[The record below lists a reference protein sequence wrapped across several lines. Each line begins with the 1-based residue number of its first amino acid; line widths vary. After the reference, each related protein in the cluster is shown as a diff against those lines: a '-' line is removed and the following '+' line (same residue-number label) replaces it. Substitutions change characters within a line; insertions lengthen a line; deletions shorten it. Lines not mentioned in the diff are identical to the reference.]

1 MFFMQEVVRQ
11 SVGIDIAKSTFTA
24 CHAKTM
30 MDGSVELSEVE
41 EFENSKTGFNQLV
54 KWARK
59 VGLKELP
66 GHYVMEATGIYYEPL
81 AYHLVR
87 LGLSVSVVLPNM
99 VKHFGKSLNIK
110 SKTDSIDARMIAR
123 LGAERVL
130 PLWEPPSRS
139 LKDLRDLTRLYT
151 DLKQQRTAFMNRL
164 HSTQSGNEPLE
175 FIVTST
181 KSIISKLEKEITKAK
196 KAIEDLIQADDVLKG
211 KMNKLQTI
219 KGAGLITLAI
229 IVAETQGFKL
239 IKNSRQL
246 TSYAGYD
253 VVERES
259 GSSVK
264 GKTRISKKG
273 NSRIRASLHF
283 PALVASR
290 HNQAMREV
298 FVRINE
304 QKPSKMVGAT
314 AVQRKMLT
322 LIYAL
327 WKADTNYDPAYQGQN
342 DKKKQV
348 TMPPAQDAP
357 LKSGSPS

>member
-1 MFFMQEVVRQ
+1 M
-11 SVGIDIAKSTFTA
+11 
-24 CHAKTM
+24 M
-30 MDGSVELSEVE
+30 MDGSLELSDVM

-54 KWARK
+54 KWARR
-59 VGLKELP
+59 VGLKELRS
-66 GHYVMEATGIYYEPL
+66 HYVMEATGIYYEPL
-81 AYHLVR
+81 AYHLIK

-110 SKTDSIDARMIAR
+110 SKTDAIDARMIAR

-130 PLWEPPSRS
+130 ASWEPPSRS
-139 LKDLRDLTRLYT
+139 LKQLRDLTRLYT
-151 DLKQQRTAFMNRL
+151 ELKQQRTAFMNRL
-164 HSTQSGNEPLE
+164 HSTQAGNEPLE

-181 KSIISKLEKEITKAK
+181 KSIIAKLDKEIAKTKG
-196 KAIEDLIQADDVLKG
+196 AIEELIRADEVLKE
-211 KMNKLQTI
+211 KLDKLQTI
-219 KGAGLITLAI
+219 KGVGLITLAI

-239 IKNSRQL
+239 IRNSKQL
-246 TSYAGYD
+246 ASYAGYD

-259 GSSVK
+259 GNSVK

-290 HNQAMREV
+290 YNQEMKEV

-304 QKPSKMVGAT
+304 QKPSKMIGAT

-327 WKADTNYDPAYQGQN
+327 WKTDTVYDPAYSAQN
-342 DKKKQV
+342 YKKK
-348 TMPPAQDAP
+348 A
-357 LKSGSPS
+357 GSNATCTR